1 MTSPAF
7 AAFLLLASAGVA
19 CLVYAGADFIAH
31 EWAVKNLWPLLAA
44 GFAVVPIVAFVAW
57 GRRWWEREGVALET
71 RRQDNK
77 RAAVQTAE
85 REWGLRVAKRAA
97 DGASGLAG
105 AREAEAKERAWANGL
120 EILFRAGDA
129 AGSFSGAALAGVVG
143 SDTHPALM
151 EFYTST
157 AGLCILRNVGGN
169 KGHRWGFKP
178 DGELWALGDVLAL
191 LQGFKLPHPEGDVP
205 EIKRPPD
212 SAALRK
218 AARKS
223 AKQETTVIDGTAREV
238 GQ

>member
-1 MTSPAF
+1 MTSRPF

-71 RRQDNK
+71 KRQDNK

-85 REWGLRVAKRAA
+85 REWGLRVAQREAA
-97 DGASGLAG
+97 VASGLAG
-105 AREAEAKERAWANGL
+105 AREAEALERRWQVGA
-120 EILFRAGDA
+120 EILFRAIDK
-129 AGSFSGAALAGVVG
+129 AGGASGRKLSGVVG

-151 EFYTST
+151 AFYTSP
-157 AGLCILRNVGGN
+157 AGLCILRDAGGNVG
-169 KGHRWGFKP
+169 HTWGFKD
-178 DGELWALGDVLAL
+178 DGGVWCLDDVLAL
-191 LQGFKLPHPEGDVP
+191 NRAGKLPHPDGEPP
-205 EIKRPPD
+205 EINPLPP
-212 SAALRK
+212 SAAQRNTPRK
-218 AARKS
+218 GATQKN
-223 AKQETTVIDGTAREV
+223 TVIDGTAREV